1 MVQSRPLRG
10 KLNTRLSWAR
20 WFFAPAR
27 ATSSEIQSY
36 LLAQLLNSPVATLM
50 GSFCSLVV
58 LLAAFL
64 RSGSLIF
71 AVFLFF
77 EIILS
82 TGRIV
87 EWKTRAHRRKASSD
101 GVVDVSWSVMLTAA
115 WCALQGAI
123 AFTIMSGSD
132 PVLQVLSATLVMAMI
147 GPICARNYATPRFAT
162 LLLLLCDL
170 PFVAG
175 AVLAKEPLLSI
186 IVVLTPPFLL
196 GAYQIIR
203 TFHDAMLETLFAQE
217 QSRHLAMHDSLTGIF
232 NRQGMDDQLSRFR
245 PHAGRTMAIVSLDL
259 DGFKAV
265 NDTYG
270 HGAGDMVL
278 MQVAGLISSRVG
290 QADIVARMG
299 GDEFMIVVPDCD
311 AKAVKALGRGL
322 VQAISQEQF
331 VLDSGI
337 VVRVGA
343 SAGYACFPEDAS
355 TTLELRLRADRA
367 LYDAKDSGKSTCCR
381 FNADDLTVD
390 EMQKNLRRAFP

>member
-1 MVQSRPLRG
+1 MVQSRPLGG
-10 KLNTRLSWAR
+10 KLNSQLSWAR
-20 WFFAPAR
+20 WLFAPGR

-36 LLAQLLNSPVATLM
+36 LLAQLLNSPIATLM

-64 RSGSLIF
+64 RSGSPIIE
-71 AVFLFF
+71 AFLFI
-77 EIILS
+77 EIVLS

-87 EWKTRAHRRKASSD
+87 EWKTRGQRWRNVSD
-101 GVVDVSWSVMLTAA
+101 DTIDVSWSVILTAA

-175 AVLAKEPLLSI
+175 AVLAKEPLLSV
-186 IVVLTPPFLL
+186 IVLLTPPFLL

-203 TFHDAMLETLFAQE
+203 TFHDAMLETLLAQE

-245 PHAGRTMAIVSLDL
+245 PQVGRTMAIVSLDL
-259 DGFKAV
+259 DSFKAV

-270 HGAGDMVL
+270 HGAGDLVL
-278 MQVAGLISSRVG
+278 MQVARIISSHVG

-311 AKAVKALGRGL
+311 AQAVKALGRNL
-322 VQAISQEQF
+322 VQAICQERF
-331 VLDSGI
+331 VLESGT
-337 VVRVGA
+337 VARVGA

-355 TTLELRLRADRA
+355 TTLELRLRADQA

-381 FNADDLTVD
+381 FNVDDLTVD
-390 EMQKNLRRAFP
+390 EMQKCLRHAYP

>member
-1 MVQSRPLRG
+1 MVQPNPLGG
-10 KLNTRLSWAR
+10 KLNTKLSRAR
-20 WFFAPAR
+20 WLFAPGR

-36 LLAQLLNSPVATLM
+36 LLAQLLNSAVATLM

-64 RSGSLIF
+64 RSGLPII
-71 AVFLFF
+71 AVFLFI

-82 TGRIV
+82 TGRLV
-87 EWKTRAHRRKASSD
+87 EWQTRERRRRASSD
-101 GVVDVSWSVMLTAA
+101 GTIDVSWSVMLTVA
-115 WCALQGAI
+115 WCTLQGAI

-132 PVLQVLSATLVMAMI
+132 PVLQVLSATLIMAMI
-147 GPICARNYATPRFAT
+147 GPICARNYPTPRFAT

-175 AVLAKEPLLSI
+175 AVSAKEPMLSV
-186 IVVLTPPFLL
+186 IVLLTPPFLL

-203 TFHDAMLETLFAQE
+203 TFHDAMLDTLFAQE

-245 PHAGRTMAIVSLDL
+245 PQSGRTMAIVSLDL

-270 HGAGDMVL
+270 HGAGDLVL
-278 MQVAGLISSRVG
+278 MQVASLISSRVG

-299 GDEFMIVVPDCD
+299 GDEFMIVLPDCD
-311 AKAVKALGRGL
+311 ADAAKALGLGL
-322 VQAISQEQF
+322 VQAISQERF
-331 VLDSGI
+331 IVESGTT
-337 VVRVGA
+337 VRVGA

-367 LYDAKDSGKSTCCR
+367 LYDAKHSGKSTCCR
-381 FNADDLTVD
+381 FNVDDLSVD